1 MWAGLGDVTYS
12 VIMPYNE
19 NPRENLAVVLSTYRD
34 LAPRALAKAVVG
46 AVRQDKAEGVRAVG
60 VGCGMEA
67 NS

>member
-1 MWAGLGDVTYS
+1 MTKIWADIS
-12 VIMPYNE
+12 M
-19 NPRENLAVVLSTYRD
+19 AVVLSTYRD